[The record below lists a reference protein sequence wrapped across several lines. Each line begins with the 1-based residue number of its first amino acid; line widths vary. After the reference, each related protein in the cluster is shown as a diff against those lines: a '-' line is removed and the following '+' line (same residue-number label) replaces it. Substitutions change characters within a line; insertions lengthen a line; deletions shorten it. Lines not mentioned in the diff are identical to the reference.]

1 VVGKAKVFDMKAVF
15 PGTFDPPTNG
25 HLNLIERAS
34 RLFER
39 VLVVVS
45 DNSQKSCVFTSEQR
59 RQFLSEMTE
68 HLGNVEVYVWSK
80 LIVDFASQ
88 HGIRTILRGVRAFT
102 DFGYEFEL
110 SMINKGI
117 NHQIETFLMPT
128 DPRYFV
134 LRSSAIKDLVRLDC
148 DVSTMVPPVVEAA
161 LKAKHLKGELG

>member
-1 VVGKAKVFDMKAVF
+1 MKAVF

-34 RLFER
+34 RIMEK

-45 DNSQKSCVFTSEQR
+45 ANSQKRYLFTPQERHS
-59 RQFLSEMTE
+59 FLVTMTT
-68 HLGNVEVYVWSK
+68 HLPNVEVFIWDK
-80 LIVDFASQ
+80 LIVDFAANHQ
-88 HGIRTILRGVRAFT
+88 IRTILRGVRAFT

-117 NHQIETFLMPT
+117 NHSIETFLMPT

-134 LRSSAIKDLVRLDC
+134 LRSSAIKELVQLEC
-148 DVSTMVPPVVEAA
+148 DVSSMVPPVVEEA
-161 LKAKHLKGELG
+161 LKEKHAKGQLL

>member
-1 VVGKAKVFDMKAVF
+1 MVVAMQAVF

-34 RLFER
+34 KLLDR
-39 VLVVVS
+39 VMVVVS
-45 DNSQKSCVFTSEQR
+45 DNSQKNCLFNPSER
-59 RQFLSEMTE
+59 KIFMVEMTK
-68 HLGNVEVYVWSK
+68 HLANVEVHVWSK
-80 LIVDFASQ
+80 LIVDFARQ
-88 HGIRTILRGVRAFT
+88 HDIRMIIRGVRAFT

-117 NHQIETFLMPT
+117 NPHIETFLMPT

-148 DVSTMVPPVVEAA
+148 DVSSMVPPVVEKA
-161 LKAKHLKGELG
+161 LKLKHSRGELG

>member
-1 VVGKAKVFDMKAVF
+1 MQAVF

-34 RLFER
+34 KLLDR

-45 DNSQKSCVFTSEQR
+45 DNSQKNCLFNPSER
-59 RQFLSEMTE
+59 KAFMIEMTK
-68 HLGNVEVYVWSK
+68 HLANVEVHVWSK
-80 LIVDFASQ
+80 LIVDFARQ
-88 HGIRTILRGVRAFT
+88 NDIGMIIRGVRAFT

-117 NHQIETFLMPT
+117 NPQIETFLMPT

-134 LRSSAIKDLVRLDC
+134 LRSSAIKDLVRLEC
-148 DVSTMVPPVVEAA
+148 DVSSMVPPVVETA
-161 LKAKHLKGELG
+161 LKLKLLRGELG

>member
-1 VVGKAKVFDMKAVF
+1 MKAVF

-34 RLFER
+34 RIMDQ

-45 DNSQKSCVFTSEQR
+45 ANAQKKCVFTPQER
-59 RQFLSEMTE
+59 LEFLVTMTE
-68 HLGNVEVYVWSK
+68 DLPNVEVHTWDK
-80 LIVDFASQ
+80 LIVDFAAS
-88 HGIRTILRGVRAFT
+88 HGIKTILRGVRVFT

-117 NHQIETFLMPT
+117 NHSIETFLMPT

-134 LRSSAIKDLVRLDC
+134 LRSTAIKELVQLEC
-148 DVSTMVPPVVEAA
+148 DVSSMVPPVVERA
-161 LKAKHLKGELG
+161 LKEKHSKGQLL